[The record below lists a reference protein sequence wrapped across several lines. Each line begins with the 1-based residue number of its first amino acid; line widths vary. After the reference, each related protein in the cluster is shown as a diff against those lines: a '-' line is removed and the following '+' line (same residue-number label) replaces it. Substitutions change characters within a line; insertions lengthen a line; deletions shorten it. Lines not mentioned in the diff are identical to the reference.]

1 MTLPYTR
8 HEAIG
13 NILSAY
19 KHLYVKIANENTDC
33 AELSYEVY
41 HSLLALDVTYDEIAA
56 AQIEQRRSER
66 EYCQQ

>member
-1 MTLPYTR
+1 MVTDNPYTR

-19 KHLYVKIANENTDC
+19 KHLYVKIANAHTDC

-41 HSLLALDVTYDEIAA
+41 HSLLALDVTYDEIATVLT
-56 AQIEQRRSER
+56 EQRSNRDD
-66 EYCQQ
+66 